1 MVVSLRDLHDLDMLF
16 DVIVKMEEKNAVGVR
31 GPGGKIGEKVRC

>member
-1 MVVSLRDLHDLDMLF
+1 MF

-31 GPGGKIGEKVRC
+31 GPGGKIGEKVKC